1 MTTDRL
7 FARPST
13 LTDDERE
20 RARLAYQQAPTLL
33 DDAVLAALA
42 HLNDAEATVA
52 GMLATIRE
60 GRP

>member
-13 LTDDERE
+13 LTDDERD
-20 RARLAYQQAPTLL
+20 RARRAYEQTPTLL
-33 DDAVLAALA
+33 DAPVLAALA